1 MENNL
6 HNIYLFR
13 AIEAYPYEL
22 AKAIEALNY
31 ALSYEP
37 NNVKAL
43 CLMAKVQ
50 SEQLGNYKAAK
61 EYYEN
66 ALAINMDNPDIYPEF
81 IRFLV
86 NSHDFDEAQKLIDFA
101 INVKGI
107 DKAGIK
113 LAQGYL
119 YEALSEF
126 EKAEDALKEA
136 KMFGLNSEFDYF
148 VDEVIARVSKKR
160 KLQNNKNRVKEPV
173 EKKEVEATSNNWF
186 KNRLNNLL

>member
-1 MENNL
+1 METNL
-6 HNIYLFR
+6 YLCR

-22 AKAIEALNY
+22 AKAVEALNF

-43 CLMAKVQ
+43 HLIAKVQ
-50 SEQLGNYKAAK
+50 SEQFGDYKAAK
-61 EYYEN
+61 GYYEN
-66 ALAINMDNPDIYPEF
+66 VLAVNIDYPDVYPDF
-81 IRFLV
+81 IRFLI
-86 NSHDFDEAQKLIDFA
+86 NNDDFSEAQKLIDFA
-101 INVKGI
+101 LTIKGI
-107 DKAGIK
+107 DKAGVK

-126 EKAEDALKEA
+126 EKAEGALKET

-148 VDEVIARVSKKR
+148 VDEVITRVSKKR
-160 KLQNNKNRVKEPV
+160 KVQNNKNRLKEPA
-173 EKKEVEATSNNWF
+173 EKKEVEKANNNWL